1 MKRKHLLEKIKSL
14 GGFHVEDLKS
24 KLVSTIM
31 DSLSDE
37 QSKDINHV
45 KIKDDVRRFLSKAQE
60 KYKKYCRNYE
70 RFQEKEKDWLESEI
84 VPDGKIHYFSLM
96 RILFPCFSSGT
107 YFQCIRYQ

>member
-45 KIKDDVRRFLSKAQE
+45 KIQQPINVHKIVMLKLT
-60 KYKKYCRNYE
+60 NY
-70 RFQEKEKDWLESEI
+70 
-84 VPDGKIHYFSLM
+84 Y
-96 RILFPCFSSGT
+96 
-107 YFQCIRYQ
+107 

>member
-60 KYKKYCRNYE
+60 KYKKYRKLWIYQLVSIQKNH
-70 RFQEKEKDWLESEI
+70 RKHRTK
-84 VPDGKIHYFSLM
+84 K
-96 RILFPCFSSGT
+96 SGN
-107 YFQCIRYQ
+107 QDCIIPRRYPGSM

>member
-37 QSKDINHV
+37 QRNPEIKTASYHEDIQDQCNEEPIPLSTSKI
-45 KIKDDVRRFLSKAQE
+45 
-60 KYKKYCRNYE
+60 
-70 RFQEKEKDWLESEI
+70 
-84 VPDGKIHYFSLM
+84 
-96 RILFPCFSSGT
+96 
-107 YFQCIRYQ
+107 